1 MNAPAV
7 LQKGGE
13 NMNKKEVMDLMLS
26 KVEESK
32 KEAFVQE
39 FREAKTKE
47 ERMDVIRKYGATL
60 TEEEAEKLKGREG
73 NAVGDAELDGAAGGC
88 DCVCKCHCQC
98 YCK

>member
-1 MNAPAV
+1 
-7 LQKGGE
+7 
-13 NMNKKEVMDLMLS
+13 MNKKEVMDLMLS